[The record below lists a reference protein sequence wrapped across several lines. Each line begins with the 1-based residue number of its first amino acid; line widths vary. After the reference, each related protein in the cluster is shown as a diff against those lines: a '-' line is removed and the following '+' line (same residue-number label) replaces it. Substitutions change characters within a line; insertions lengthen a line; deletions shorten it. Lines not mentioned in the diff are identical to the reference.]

1 MLAGASPV
9 KRLDHLAASATRGE
23 RPERAA
29 IRLPGADRA
38 QQPQPGV
45 LGELFP
51 VAAIRRAHARD
62 DRADQRLVAA
72 QQLLHGAPVV
82 ALRGLQQRPQVKRGT
97 APWSMRGGHARAR

>member
-1 MLAGASPV
+1 MLAGAGPV

-23 RPERAA
+23 RAERAA

-45 LGELFP
+45 LGELFA
-51 VAAIRRAHARD
+51 VAATRRAHARD

-82 ALRGLQQRPQVKRGT
+82 ALRGIQQRAEVKRGT
-97 APWSMRGGHARAR
+97 APSSMRGSHERAR